1 MADLDDY
8 DYDDLST
15 LDDGLAVFI
24 LATYGEGEPT
34 DNAIPFSKFLS
45 FMESGPK
52 HSSPMQLR
60 YAAFGLGS
68 SSYQHFNYMIRRTDT
83 VLRSCGADRMG
94 ELGIGDD
101 GKGTLEDDFDEWR
114 KHTLAD
120 IAEHFRLPEIEYA
133 FKPTFQI
140 TESKA
145 APLRDV
151 FLGKPNKAHLR
162 NKRNGPFTA
171 RNPLR
176 AQVVEAKELCNSSE
190 RSCLHVEF
198 DIGDSTLTYD
208 TGDHLA
214 VGPVNADSEVE
225 QFLKVFGLWECRA
238 TVIDLESLDPTIK
251 VPIPTPT
258 TYEAAARHY
267 LETLEDPSPVNCLK

>member
-45 FMESGPK
+45 FIESGSK
-52 HSSPMQLR
+52 HSAPMQMR
-60 YAAFGLGS
+60 YSAFGLGS

-83 VLRSCGADRMG
+83 VLRSCGADRLG
-94 ELGIGDD
+94 QLGIGDD

-120 IAEHFRLPEIEYA
+120 IAEHFHLPESEYT

-151 FLGKPNKAHLR
+151 FLGEPSKAHLR
-162 NKRNGPFTA
+162 TKRNGPFIA
-171 RNPLR
+171 QNLLR
-176 AQVVEAKELCNSSE
+176 AQVVEAKELFNSSE

-198 DIGDSTLTYD
+198 DLGESTLTYD

-214 VGPVNADSEVE
+214 VWPVNAV
-225 QFLKVFGLWECRA
+225 GG
-238 TVIDLESLDPTIK
+238 
-251 VPIPTPT
+251 
-258 TYEAAARHY
+258 
-267 LETLEDPSPVNCLK
+267 